1 MASSY
6 LKKRARHSNPTRRT
20 RIFFRILKTLLAGV
34 REWRLSCRRNG
45 ANATEITMEG
55 RHGTFTGNVEPK
67 RSFALVGPIAPLDLE
82 LLVDCHYSRRVPRDP
97 HGLIFEIE

>member
-1 MASSY
+1 
-6 LKKRARHSNPTRRT
+6 
-20 RIFFRILKTLLAGV
+20 
-34 REWRLSCRRNG
+34 
-45 ANATEITMEG
+45 MEG